1 MIDFKKAAILA
12 TIASS
17 ALVLS
22 ACNLYKTSS
31 TNDQTGT
38 TATGEQQPAQSAQT
52 TESAAT
58 ITFTDSGVSPATVTV
73 KAGDSITWTNNGS
86 KKVSVASDN
95 HPTHTLN
102 QELTNGQ
109 FVTELAPRASVTV
122 TLTKV
127 GTWGYH
133 NHLDLSVKGK
143 VVVQ

>member
-17 ALVLS
+17 AFVLS

-31 TNDQTGT
+31 TGSQTGT
-38 TATGEQQPAQSAQT
+38 TQTQQQQQATPAA
-52 TESAAT
+52 SAAT
-58 ITFTDSGVSPATVTV
+58 ITFSDTGVSPATVTI
-73 KAGDSITWTNNGS
+73 KSGESLTWTNNGTKTVQVGS
-86 KKVSVASDN
+86 AN

-102 QELTNGQ
+102 QELTSGQ
-109 FVTELAPRASVTV
+109 FVTDLAPGASATV

-133 NHLDLSVKGK
+133 DHLDPSVKGK